1 MMMMN
6 ATISFVNE
14 CKIGLAEAVNV
25 VINAIF
31 AKRHFP
37 KLMVATGF
45 PEKDI

>member
-1 MMMMN
+1 MMMN
-6 ATISFVNE
+6 ATIIFVNE
-14 CKIGLAEAVNV
+14 CKIGLVEAINV

-31 AKRHFP
+31 AKKHSP